1 MKTLCQSLT
10 PLPPFSIFS
19 QITKGDLNQYISQL
33 NPAQTRLFDEG
44 ECTILQWQDHY
55 TFFQVRFDAQ
65 GKFLQIDREI
75 WYEYPFPLFI
85 RRVLLSVN
93 NI

>member
-1 MKTLCQSLT
+1 
-10 PLPPFSIFS
+10 
-19 QITKGDLNQYISQL
+19 
-33 NPAQTRLFDEG
+33 
-44 ECTILQWQDHY
+44 
-55 TFFQVRFDAQ
+55 VRFDAQ